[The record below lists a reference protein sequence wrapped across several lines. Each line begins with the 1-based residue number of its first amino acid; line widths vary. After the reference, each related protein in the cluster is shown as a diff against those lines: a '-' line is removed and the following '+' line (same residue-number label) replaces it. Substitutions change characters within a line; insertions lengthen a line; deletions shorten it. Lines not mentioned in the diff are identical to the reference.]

1 MSGKGALYGIM
12 KRAYAKNIFR
22 TVRSTLSRFLAIFAI
37 VALGVG
43 FLAGLLASPDDMRI
57 SADEYCDAVD
67 LYDIR
72 VVSTLG
78 LTKDDLTAVREV
90 EGVQDVL
97 PVYDADLIYL
107 SEEGDSYTT
116 RVHTLPQDETAMNSV
131 LLQEGR
137 MPERAGECAVTLTKS
152 ILEQREWIGTT
163 LTLDNGED
171 EEQEGIPATLTVVGT
186 VKTAAYLSMEQEYTN
201 VGDGSIGLIVYTP
214 AESFDLDYFTGF
226 FLTLTD
232 AKDLNSF
239 SDAYENLVTAA
250 TDRLEELGEL
260 RAQVR
265 YREIVD
271 EANEEL
277 AEARQE
283 YEDAKR
289 DAEQELS
296 DAKRE
301 LDEAEQEIKDS
312 EQKLLDGKK
321 ELDDGRAELAENRR
335 KAEAELADAQQK
347 IDNGYAQIREY
358 QLQLNEGRKPLDDAQ
373 KQLDEGYRELRE
385 NETALAAA
393 KEQLDGL
400 EQMLASILEHG
411 GDPTQVQAA
420 LEQGTAEYEQGMAA
434 YNTAKAQLDASQ
446 AALDAQKAPFLQQ
459 QAALDKQRA
468 ELDHAAAT
476 LADSRAEAY
485 AQLIDAEEKLNDAQK
500 EYDDGVKKLEDGKKE
515 LADGKQEY
523 EDAKEDADRELAD
536 AEEKLNDAEQEITEL
551 EEGEWYVFTR
561 EDNAGYASY
570 TSNAEKIG
578 AIATV
583 FPAFFFLVAALVAL
597 TTMTRMVEEE
607 RGQIGTMKALGY
619 SSVQIAA
626 KYLIYAML
634 ASLFGSVVGLL
645 IGMRLFPYII
655 INAYN
660 ILYDIP
666 KAVTP
671 FIPLYALGASVTAV
685 CCTLLATLSACW
697 AVLREAPAR
706 LMLPKAPKA
715 GKRVF
720 LEYITPLWSRLKFTQ
735 KVTARNLIRYKKR
748 FFMTVLGIAGCT
760 ALLVTG
766 FGVKD
771 SVSHIVSLQYDEL
784 SQYELMVIL
793 KDADAL
799 QSVKMQEILHDES
812 RITDALPVLQSEG
825 KIVPKAGNPK
835 DTITIFVPEE
845 TAALPDYFT
854 FRHRTDHAAIAFDEK
869 SVVITEK
876 LSERHGLKI
885 GDLITVRNQDEVE
898 ASFTVTE
905 ICENYVGHTVYLP
918 PAAYEAAFGAAVE
931 PNMLLCKLP
940 ETELDEKAL
949 STKLLDCPDI
959 AALRFTNELSES
971 FGNSIKSIDS
981 IILVLIISAGAL
993 AFVVLYNLTNI
1004 NISERIKEIA
1014 TIKVLGFYDAEIS
1027 AYIYR
1032 ENIVLTLFGTAAGLV
1047 LGVFLHQFVIHTA
1060 EIDRLMFGRTVFP
1073 LSYVWSALLTV
1084 LFSLLVNLVM
1094 HRKLKKISMVES
1106 MKAPE

>member
-1 MSGKGALYGIM
+1 M
-12 KRAYAKNIFR
+12 KRSYIKNIFR

-57 SADEYCDAVD
+57 SADEYCDEVD
-67 LYDIR
+67 LYDLH

-78 LTKDDLTAVREV
+78 LTEDDLFAVRQI
-90 EGVQDVL
+90 EGVQNVL

-107 SEEGDSYTT
+107 SEEGDSHTT
-116 RVHTLPQDETAMNSV
+116 RVHTLPQDETVMNSV
-131 LLQEGR
+131 LLREGR
-137 MPERAGECAVTLTKS
+137 MPERPGECVVTLTKS
-152 ILEQREWIGTT
+152 ILEQKEWIGKT
-163 LTLDNGED
+163 LTLEQDED
-171 EEQEGIPATLTVVGT
+171 DEQEGVPATLTVVGT
-186 VKTAAYLSMEQEYTN
+186 VKTAAYLSMEQEYTT
-201 VGDGSIGLIVYTP
+201 VGDGSIGLIAYTP
-214 AESFDLDYFTGF
+214 AESFNLDYYTGF
-226 FLTLTD
+226 FLTLSG
-232 AKDLNSF
+232 AKELNSF
-239 SDAYENLVTAA
+239 SDAYDDLVAAA
-250 TDRLEELGEL
+250 TDRLEELGEV
-260 RAQVR
+260 RTPIR
-265 YREIVD
+265 YREIID
-271 EANEEL
+271 DANKEL
-277 AEARQE
+277 ADARQE

-289 DAEQELS
+289 DAEQELA
-296 DAKRE
+296 DAKNE
-301 LDEAEQEIKDS
+301 LDDAEQEIKDN
-312 EQKLLDGKK
+312 EQKLIDGKK

-335 KAEAELADAQQK
+335 KAEAELADAQRE
-347 IDNGYAQIREY
+347 IDSGYAQIRDY
-358 QLQLNEGRKPLDDAQ
+358 QAQLDAGKAQLDAAQ
-373 KQLDEGYRELRE
+373 AQLDEGYRELKG

-393 KEQLDGL
+393 KVQLDELEALLAGIL
-400 EQMLASILEHG
+400 EQG
-411 GDPTQVQAA
+411 GDPAQVQAA
-420 LEQGTAEYEQGMAA
+420 LEQGKAEYEQGMAI
-434 YNTAKAQLDASQ
+434 YTAAKSQLDASQ
-446 AALDAQKAPFLQQ
+446 AVLDAQKAPFLQQ
-459 QAALDKQRA
+459 QAALDAQRA
-468 ELDHAAAT
+468 ELDRAAAT

-485 AQLIDAEEKLNDAQK
+485 AQLDEAEEQLNDAQR

-515 LADGKQEY
+515 LADGKREY

-536 AEEKLNDAEQEITEL
+536 AEEKLNDAEEEIAEIS
-551 EEGEWYVFTR
+551 EGEWYVFTR

-619 SSVQIAA
+619 SSAQIAA

-645 IGMRLFPYII
+645 IGMRLFPTII

-666 KAVTP
+666 KAITP
-671 FIPLYALGASVTAV
+671 FIPFYALGASVTAV
-685 CCTLLATLSACW
+685 LCTVLATLSACW
-697 AVLREAPAR
+697 ATLREAPAR

-771 SVSHIVSLQYDEL
+771 SVSHIVSLQYEEL
-784 SQYELMVIL
+784 SQYQLMVIL

-799 QSVKMQEILHDES
+799 QSAEIREILHDEN
-812 RITDALPVLQSEG
+812 RIAGSLPVLQDEG

-845 TAALPDYFT
+845 TAALPDYFN
-854 FRHRTDHAAIAFDEK
+854 FRHRADQSPIAFDED
-869 SVVITEK
+869 SVIITEK

-885 GDLITVRNQDEVE
+885 GDQITVRNQDEVE
-898 ASFTVTE
+898 ASFTVTD

-918 PAAYEAAFGAAVE
+918 PAAYEAAFGAAAE

-949 STKLLDCPDI
+949 STELLDCPDI

-971 FGNSIKSIDS
+971 FENSIKSLDA

-1014 TIKVLGFYDAEIS
+1014 TIKVLGFYDGEVS

-1032 ENIVLTLFGTAAGLV
+1032 ENIILTLFGTAAGLV

-1060 EIDRLMFGRTVFP
+1060 EIDLVMFGRSVFP
-1073 LSYVWSALLTV
+1073 LSFVWSALLTV